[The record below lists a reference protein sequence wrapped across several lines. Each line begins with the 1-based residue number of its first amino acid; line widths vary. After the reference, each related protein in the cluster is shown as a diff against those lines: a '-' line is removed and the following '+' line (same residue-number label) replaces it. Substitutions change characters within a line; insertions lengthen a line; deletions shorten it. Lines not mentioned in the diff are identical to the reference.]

1 MLAEISVVPSDH
13 WEHLSP
19 DVAEVVRL
27 IKSSGLDYQLGAMG
41 TTVEGEPDE
50 VFALIK
56 RLHMNMRQ
64 HSQRI
69 ATSINIDDDVRRPR
83 GRLQGKVRAV
93 EEKLS

>member
-13 WEHLSP
+13 WDHLSP
-19 DVAEVVRL
+19 DVAEAVRL
-27 IKSSGLDYQLGAMG
+27 IKSSGLDYQVGAMG

-50 VFALIK
+50 VFELIK
-56 RLHMNMRQ
+56 RLHMTMRQ

-69 ATSINIDDDVRRPR
+69 ATSINIDDDTRRPN